1 MGIQI
6 FNVGLMTDFIA
17 LRILL
22 CQPSKLKVMT
32 KEMMN
37 TVKIFQGEILNLDHP
52 ETTFR
57 VRMIFQT
64 KRLDF

>member
-6 FNVGLMTDFIA
+6 FNVGLMTDYTA

-32 KEMMN
+32 KEIMN
-37 TVKIFQGEILNLDHP
+37 TVKNFQGEILNLDHP
-52 ETTFR
+52 ERTLG
-57 VRMIFQT
+57 VRMIF
-64 KRLDF
+64 